1 MVEYSVRIISPFLFV
16 MMKGESEGC
25 VEAMVGLTALLLSQT
40 VPFRAVGCNLLFISA
55 LRGADCRNVALMSV
69 VEVTSNRIDM
79 MSALQSASEYCSRYE
94 ESRVR
99 QLLPTSIAAMEAT
112 EYSSADAALLFRHET
127 HRWAPKSLTFFR
139 FKK

>member
-1 MVEYSVRIISPFLFV
+1 MVENSVRIISPFLFV
-16 MMKGESEGC
+16 MMNGESERC
-25 VEAMVGLTALLLSQT
+25 VEAMVGLTALLLSQS

-55 LRGADCRNVALMSV
+55 LRGADCRIVVLMSV

-79 MSALQSASEYCSRYE
+79 MSALQSAGEHCSRCD

-99 QLLPTSIAAMEAT
+99 QLLPTSIAALKAT
-112 EYSSADAALLFRHET
+112 EYSSGDAVLLFRQET
-127 HRWAPKSLTFFR
+127 HRWALKSLTFSR